1 MGGHG
6 AFIWSSY
13 AIVAVV
19 TLGLLLISLKTM
31 RARERELAELQ
42 QSTTVRRGAG
52 SGATPHDA

>member
-19 TLGLLLISLKTM
+19 TLGLMLISLKTM

-42 QSTTVRRGAG
+42 
-52 SGATPHDA
+52 